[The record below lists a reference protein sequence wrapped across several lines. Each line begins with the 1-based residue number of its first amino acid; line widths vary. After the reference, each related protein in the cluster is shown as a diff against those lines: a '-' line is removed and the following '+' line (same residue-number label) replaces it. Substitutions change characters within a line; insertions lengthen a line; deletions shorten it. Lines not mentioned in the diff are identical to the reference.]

1 MILMMN
7 VGSTLN
13 RAALG
18 RPAPRAIQVVSY
30 TEDYVI
36 SSYPLHDDGGNYQV
50 DRRSN
55 HGKRH
60 CP

>member
-1 MILMMN
+1 MILMIN

-13 RAALG
+13 PAALR
-18 RPAPRAIQVVSY
+18 RPASRAIPVVSY
-30 TEDYVI
+30 KEDYVVRLFP
-36 SSYPLHDDGGNYQV
+36 SHNDGENYQV